1 MLARLQL
8 ASPVRRG
15 QALAVRL
22 LVQHPMETGFRFEF
36 SGTAVPKNVIHTLQ
50 ADYGGHTVFK
60 AKLGA
65 GIAAN
70 PFLQFWL
77 LPEDSAELRVQW
89 QDDQG
94 LSGQVSVWIDVPPT

>member
-8 ASPVRRG
+8 VSPVRRG
-15 QALAVRL
+15 QALPVRL

-36 SGTAVPKNVIHTLQ
+36 SGSAVPKNVIHSLQ
-50 ADYGGHTVFK
+50 ADYGGRTVFK
-60 AKLGA
+60 ARLGA

-70 PFLQFWL
+70 PFMQFWL
-77 LPEDSAELRVQW
+77 LPERSGELRVQW

-94 LSGQVSVWIDVPPT
+94 TTGQVSAWIEVPPT

>member
-36 SGTAVPKNVIHTLQ
+36 SGAAVPQNVIHTLQ
-50 ADYGGHTVFK
+50 ADYGGRTVFK
-60 AKLGA
+60 ARLGT

-77 LPEDSAELRVQW
+77 LPERSGELRVQW

-94 LSGQVSVWIDVPPT
+94 LQGQTAVWIEVPAA

>member
-8 ASPVRRG
+8 VSPVRRG
-15 QALAVRL
+15 QALPVRL

-36 SGTAVPKNVIHTLQ
+36 SGSAVPKNVIHSLQ
-50 ADYGGHTVFK
+50 ADYGGRTVFK
-60 AKLGA
+60 ARLGA

-77 LPEDSAELRVQW
+77 LPERSGELRVQW
-89 QDDQG
+89 LDDQG
-94 LSGQVSVWIDVPPT
+94 ATGQISTWIDVPPT

>member
-8 ASPVRRG
+8 VSPVRRG
-15 QALAVRL
+15 QALPVRL

-36 SGTAVPKNVIHTLQ
+36 SGSAVPKNVIHSMQ
-50 ADYGGHTVFK
+50 ADYGGRTVFK
-60 AKLGA
+60 ARLGA

-70 PFLQFWL
+70 PFMQFWL
-77 LPEDSAELRVQW
+77 LPERSGELRVQW

-94 LSGQVSVWIDVPPT
+94 TTGQVSAWIEVPPT